1 MEEEVEVFCRPIDT
15 HRLMLVPDPQ
25 SQQPPLIPS
34 CVSVAVN
41 FSLSLSLTRLLKL
54 GISLLNFSILS

>member
-41 FSLSLSLTRLLKL
+41 FSLSLNRLLKL